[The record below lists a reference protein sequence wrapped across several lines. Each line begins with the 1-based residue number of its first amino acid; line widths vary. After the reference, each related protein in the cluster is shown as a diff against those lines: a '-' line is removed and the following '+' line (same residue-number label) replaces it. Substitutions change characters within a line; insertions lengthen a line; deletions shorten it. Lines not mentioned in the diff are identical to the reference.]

1 MDLDLAGTPLDR
13 SLSAKKMVPRK
24 EKSEKFVSCFATE
37 HDVRSARV
45 EGEKEIACVPN
56 IPYGATSVICALLPM
71 SDGRSTEKQFTIKNV
86 S

>member
-37 HDVRSARV
+37 HDVRLTRAKRRLPC
-45 EGEKEIACVPN
+45 IPN
-56 IPYGATSVICALLPM
+56 IPYGALSVICALLPM
-71 SDGRSTEKQFTIKNV
+71 SDGRSTEKWITIKIV
-86 S
+86 L